1 MLIGAFIVVV
11 IVLVVA
17 LNIEG
22 TKTVTS
28 SQIHSDTDKRK
39 FILLIWAVPV
49 MGTMVAMWLINN
61 DIRKKRH
68 QMEEEIAPAIKELG
82 DQAPE
87 YKRPFVSG
95 IKLAAVDAT
104 DVPLPENIADT
115 LETLARESTHPLPGR
130 D

>member
-82 DQAPE
+82 DRLKKLE
-87 YKRPFVSG
+87 SG
-95 IKLAAVDAT
+95 IQRKQNKNQL
-104 DVPLPENIADT
+104 
-115 LETLARESTHPLPGR
+115 H
-130 D
+130 